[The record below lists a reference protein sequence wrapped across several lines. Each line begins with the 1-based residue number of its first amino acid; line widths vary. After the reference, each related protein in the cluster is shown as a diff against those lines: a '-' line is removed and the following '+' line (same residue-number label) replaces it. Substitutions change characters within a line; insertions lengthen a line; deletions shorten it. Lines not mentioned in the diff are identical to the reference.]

1 MMVDAH
7 SKTTEELHDIAA
19 KYLLDAPRCWQ
30 PTPRIAHFPILSV
43 RSLSLLGASHAK
55 SASGAGR
62 ACFKPSQPRA
72 SAAATHNNSPMIGL
86 LLQSGANPDLE
97 NDQGETALE
106 VAKLNGNLEAVQAIA
121 VLSNTRSAAPSGSS

>member
-1 MMVDAH
+1 
-7 SKTTEELHDIAA
+7 
-19 KYLLDAPRCWQ
+19 
-30 PTPRIAHFPILSV
+30 
-43 RSLSLLGASHAK
+43 
-55 SASGAGR
+55 
-62 ACFKPSQPRA
+62 
-72 SAAATHNNSPMIGL
+72 MIGL